1 MSAVPPPSLSR
12 ETLLP
17 PMANHVLEHGL
28 SGLSLRP
35 LAKAAGTSD
44 RMLIYHFG
52 SKDALVEAL
61 LIYVA
66 DTYRAALDVM
76 VPPEPAATRQA
87 LAQQM
92 LALARAPMFAPFM
105 KLWWEIVAGSAK
117 GQAGWRRSAES
128 MMQTQINWLAA
139 HMPADDPDPAAG
151 ARQVAAVL
159 EGALMMDAI
168 GLPEVGEAGLGVL

>member
-1 MSAVPPPSLSR
+1 MPPTSAPSLSR

-17 PMANHVLEHGL
+17 LMANHVLEHGL
-28 SGLSLRP
+28 EGLSLRP

-66 DTYRAALDVM
+66 DTYRAALDAM
-76 VPPEPAATRQA
+76 VPPEPAATRKG

-92 LALARAPMFAPFM
+92 LVLAREPMFAPFM

-117 GQAGWRRSAES
+117 GQTAWQRSAEA
-128 MMQTQINWLAA
+128 MMATQIGWLEA
-139 HMPADDPDPAAG
+139 HMPQGDPDPAAG
-151 ARQVAAVL
+151 AQAVAAVL

-168 GLPEVGEAGLGVL
+168 GLPHVGEAGLGVL